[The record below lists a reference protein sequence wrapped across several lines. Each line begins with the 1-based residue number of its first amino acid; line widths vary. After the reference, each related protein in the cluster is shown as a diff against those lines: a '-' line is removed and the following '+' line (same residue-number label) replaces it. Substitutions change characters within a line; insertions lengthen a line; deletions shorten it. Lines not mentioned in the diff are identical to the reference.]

1 MTKIPQL
8 SFDQVVDRLRQAP
21 APSRQ
26 GYLCMYST
34 WLGGI
39 VKDPNLMMVPVDDH
53 LVHRGDGVFEAIKST
68 PHGIYALE
76 PHLDRLFVSA
86 DKIGLKI
93 PHSRKEMSEICVET
107 VKASGSKDVLL
118 RLYVSRGPGG
128 FTTNPYECIA
138 SQMYLVI
145 TPFKPYPAA
154 KYESGVTAKISRIA
168 VKEGFF
174 ANVKSCNYLP
184 NVLMKKESVDAGV
197 DYTVSVDEKG
207 NLAEG
212 STENFGIV
220 SAEGELLIP
229 NFDRILKGITAT
241 RAMQL
246 AEKLVA
252 SDRVRAVKNAHI
264 TREAAMK
271 AKEAFFLGTTLDC
284 LPVTTF
290 EGKPVADGK
299 VGPVCKELLA
309 LIREDMRSGPY
320 VTHV

>member
-8 SFDQVVDRLRQAP
+8 SFDQVVDRLRQSP
-21 APSRQ
+21 ALSRQ

-39 VKDPNLMMVPVDDH
+39 VKDPNLMMVPIDDH

-68 PHGIYALE
+68 THGIYALE

-86 DKIGLKI
+86 EKIGLEV

-107 VKASGSKDVLL
+107 VRASGAKDVLL

-128 FTTNPYECIA
+128 FTTNPYECIG

-145 TPFKPYPAA
+145 TPFKAYPPA
-154 KYESGVTAKISRIA
+154 KYESGVSAKVSRIA

-184 NVLMKKESVDAGV
+184 NVLMKKEAVDSGV

-207 NLAEG
+207 YLAEG

-246 AEKLVA
+246 GEKLVVNG
-252 SDRVRAVKNAHI
+252 SVKAVKNAHI
-264 TREAAMK
+264 TREAA
-271 AKEAFFLGTTLDC
+271 AQAREAFFLGTTLDC

-290 EGKPVADGK
+290 EGQPVAGGK
-299 VGPVCKELLA
+299 VGPISKELLA
-309 LIREDMRSGPY
+309 LIREDMRSGPF
-320 VTHV
+320 VTRL